1 MEQVIDQD
9 LRVRVVSG
17 MGALLPRVL
26 KRDLADVS
34 EGARLFDLGMS
45 SANTLELLLE
55 LEEALEIQIDV
66 EEIDEGDLESV
77 GTLADFIARH
87 ALTDD

>member
-9 LRVRVVSG
+9 LRERVVRS

-26 KRDLADVS
+26 KRDVVDVS
-34 EGARLFDLGMS
+34 EGARLFDLGMG

-55 LEEALEIQIDV
+55 VEEDLEIQIDV
-66 EEIDEGDLESV
+66 EDIDEGDLESV

>member
-9 LRVRVVSG
+9 LRERVVRG
-17 MGALLPRVL
+17 MGALLPGVL
-26 KRDLADVS
+26 KREVADVS
-34 EGARLFDLGMS
+34 EGVRLFDLGMS

-55 LEEALEIQIDV
+55 LEDELEIQIDV
-66 EEIDEGDLESV
+66 EEIGESDLESV

>member
-9 LRVRVVSG
+9 LRERVVRG
-17 MGALLPRVL
+17 MSALLPGVL
-26 KRDLADVS
+26 KREVADVS

-55 LEEALEIQIDV
+55 LEDELEIQIDV
-66 EEIDEGDLESV
+66 EEIGESDLESV